1 MEPANETER
10 LDGAVSRSN
19 TPRTMTTRI
28 VRLSA
33 LAIGLFVAAPAL
45 ASVSPLCGDDK
56 GHDDKAKSENKEK
69 NEKKKEDEKNKK
81 PVNPA

>member
-1 MEPANETER
+1 
-10 LDGAVSRSN
+10 
-19 TPRTMTTRI
+19 MTTRI

-33 LAIGLFVAAPAL
+33 LALGLFVAAPAL

-69 NEKKKEDEKNKK
+69 TEKKENKDEKKK